1 MSENQ
6 RFKVTQE
13 ENCVLL
19 TQKQNELESRKGDM
33 VRCQA
38 ELEAASKETDLVRK
52 GLEASRESVRQ
63 ELAKSEEKVTALE
76 TERQSTS
83 SRVTDLM
90 TTIKKW
96 EEEARQWREKAVGH
110 EKSKIKADDAALKA
124 QEELKA
130 TKQDLISA
138 SSRLEKLQEYS
149 YPFQEAKWEKI
160 TRSLQSLFLETYNF
174 INAHF
179 SNDLNQQVLADMDA
193 WSELLN
199 HKSILRVLPLPRSN
213 SAPAKQMR
221 VSAVLCVLA
230 TSLTEHLFQP
240 TYLLEESN
248 ELSYLLDDILQTDPV
263 QERHL
268 RAQLL
273 CFDPEQQK
281 SNGNTRVESVVVDVF
296 NLVGNIILP
305 TQQFAF
311 RKGLET
317 LCESAREIW
326 AQIQQLG
333 PRVEPAME
341 VGRADLWRLLPAP
354 SSAPNTA
361 KRASHTDIKIVVWP
375 GFIVADSEG
384 VTMVSEGFVVA
395 ESQTQAAARE
405 EVAEAIP
412 DRHRS
417 ARRKQR
423 TLSQQPFTQQPV
435 RSGTNGDAVVALG
448 KPFLSLESEKQSS
461 GG

>member
-1 MSENQ
+1 MSPTPPPERSTQAAVALLKQLQLVVNSSTFTDFHSIVAENEKLMSENQ

-149 YPFQEAKWEKI
+149 YPFQEAKWEK
-160 TRSLQSLFLETYNF
+160 
-174 INAHF
+174 
-179 SNDLNQQVLADMDA
+179 M
-193 WSELLN
+193 
-199 HKSILRVLPLPRSN
+199 
-213 SAPAKQMR
+213 
-221 VSAVLCVLA
+221 
-230 TSLTEHLFQP
+230 
-240 TYLLEESN
+240 
-248 ELSYLLDDILQTDPV
+248 
-263 QERHL
+263 
-268 RAQLL
+268 
-273 CFDPEQQK
+273 
-281 SNGNTRVESVVVDVF
+281 
-296 NLVGNIILP
+296 
-305 TQQFAF
+305 
-311 RKGLET
+311 
-317 LCESAREIW
+317 
-326 AQIQQLG
+326 
-333 PRVEPAME
+333 
-341 VGRADLWRLLPAP
+341 
-354 SSAPNTA
+354 
-361 KRASHTDIKIVVWP
+361 
-375 GFIVADSEG
+375 
-384 VTMVSEGFVVA
+384 
-395 ESQTQAAARE
+395 
-405 EVAEAIP
+405 
-412 DRHRS
+412 
-417 ARRKQR
+417 
-423 TLSQQPFTQQPV
+423 
-435 RSGTNGDAVVALG
+435 
-448 KPFLSLESEKQSS
+448 
-461 GG
+461 